1 MYTGY
6 KVIVC
11 NIVLHKFKLMKYN
24 INRGVVMIIF
34 NVKNLMEKQNITRY
48 RLQKLTNW
56 NYKRINAYYFNKVI
70 SINVNELE
78 TLCDIFDCEL
88 PDLIELKKD

>member
-1 MYTGY
+1 
-6 KVIVC
+6 
-11 NIVLHKFKLMKYN
+11 
-24 INRGVVMIIF
+24 MIIF

-56 NYKRINAYYFNKVI
+56 NYKRINTYYFNRVI

-88 PDLIELKKD
+88 PDLIERKKD

>member
-1 MYTGY
+1 
-6 KVIVC
+6 
-11 NIVLHKFKLMKYN
+11 
-24 INRGVVMIIF
+24 MIIF

>member
-1 MYTGY
+1 
-6 KVIVC
+6 
-11 NIVLHKFKLMKYN
+11 
-24 INRGVVMIIF
+24 MIIF
-34 NVKNLMEKQNITRY
+34 NVKNLMEQQNITRY

-88 PDLIELKKD
+88 PDLIERKKD

>member
-1 MYTGY
+1 
-6 KVIVC
+6 
-11 NIVLHKFKLMKYN
+11 MKYN
-24 INRGVVMIIF
+24 INRGGVMIIF
-34 NVKNLMEKQNITRY
+34 NVKKLMEQQNITRY

-78 TLCDIFDCEL
+78 TLCDIFSCDI
-88 PDLIELKKD
+88 PDLIEREKN